1 MKGIEA
7 MRRSLAFFVLGG
19 LAAVPAL
26 ASIAAREAWSGS
38 WAASP
43 APPLAAAPGLPTAV
57 LARAFR
63 NQTVDQIV
71 RLSIGGSGLRL
82 RLTNEYGT
90 KPLRVGAAS
99 VALVDAE
106 GRVLPGTRH
115 IVSFGARPGI
125 VIPAGAPAVSDTVRL
140 TIPARARVKVSLYF
154 PEDTGLCT
162 CHGAGGQ
169 TARVSPPGDYTVTPF
184 TPVDTFTAR
193 AFLSE
198 VDVVAAGPRP
208 VIVVFGDSIT
218 DGYSSTVDTDRRW
231 PDRLAERLLADH
243 RFARY
248 GVVNAALSGNR
259 ILADGQIALFGQS
272 ALARFDRD
280 ALSVPGIRTIV
291 LLEGINDIG
300 QVKDDPPDVETLIA
314 GYRQLIARA
323 HAKGIRIVGATMLPY
338 AGAAYYRPK
347 GDAIR
352 RAVNQWIATS
362 RAFDAVIDFD
372 KAMRDPA
379 HPERLRNDLQS
390 GDRLHPNDAGY
401 RVMGDVVPLE
411 LLR

>member
-1 MKGIEA
+1 
-7 MRRSLAFFVLGG
+7 MRQSLALFVLGG

-26 ASIAAREAWSGS
+26 AGIRAREAWSGS

-43 APPLAAAPGLPTAV
+43 APPLAAAPGLPAAA

-63 NQTVDQIV
+63 NQTVEQVV

-82 RLTNEYGT
+82 RLTNEYGS

-99 VALVDAE
+99 VTLIDAA
-106 GRVLPGTRH
+106 GAMLPGTRRV
-115 IVSFGARPGI
+115 VSFGTRPGI
-125 VIPAGAPAVSDTVRL
+125 VIPSGAPAVSDTVTL

-169 TARVSPPGDYTVTPF
+169 TARVSRSGDYTGTPF

-198 VDVVAAGPRP
+198 VDVVSATPRP
-208 VIVVFGDSIT
+208 VIVAFGDSIT

-231 PDRLAERLLADH
+231 PDRLAERLLADR

-259 ILADGQIALFGQS
+259 ILADGQIALFGQN
-272 ALARFDRD
+272 ALSRFDRD
-280 ALSVPGIRTIV
+280 ALSVPGVRTIV
-291 LLEGINDIG
+291 LLEGVNDIG
-300 QVKDDPPDVETLIA
+300 QAKDDPPDAETLIA

-323 HAKGIRIVGATMLPY
+323 HAKGIRMVGATLLPY
-338 AGAAYYRPK
+338 AGAAYYLPK

-352 RAVNQWIATS
+352 RTVNQWIKTS
-362 RAFDAVIDFD
+362 GAFDAVIDFD

-379 HPERLRNDLQS
+379 HPERLRSNLQS
-390 GDRLHPNDAGY
+390 GDWLHPNDAGY
-401 RVMGDVVPLE
+401 RVMGDMVPLG